1 MKLLACS
8 AVLALVTLAACS
20 TTPTS
25 HVAAAN
31 PPAGAKYCWRDRMS
45 EVSGKLDCNW
55 EANRDAACE
64 SSAFGSVDAAKFSA
78 PKAAGMCR
86 NGQWLVMVQAK

>member
-8 AVLALVTLAACS
+8 IALTLVMLAGCS
-20 TTPTS
+20 TTPTTY
-25 HVAAAN
+25 VAATSS
-31 PPAGAKYCWRDRMS
+31 PTGAMFCWKTRMS
-45 EVSGKLDCNW
+45 SDSAKLDCNW
-55 EANRDAACE
+55 EANREDACE
-64 SSAFGSVDAAKFSA
+64 STAFASVDATKFSQ